1 MYFLI
6 ALALEVQAPSS
17 PAQTVEPAPAVS
29 MERIRRGLEEPPST
43 ITVLSNDPTVPV
55 VFRLEIKERSL
66 PYEHLWEGNYES
78 AHVRPVRG
86 LTHHEFLEQVTPDLF
101 RSTSMY
107 PCCPVLPFINFLRS
121 KSGSN
126 SKEKAAKVR
135 AGIKKE
141 VQAVIDAN
149 AAKKKP
155 QPPD

>member
-6 ALALEVQAPSS
+6 ALALEVQEPSS
-17 PAQTVEPAPAVS
+17 QAQTVEPAPAVS

-107 PCCPVLPFINFLRS
+107 PCCPVLPLINLLRG
-121 KSGSN
+121 KSDSEN
-126 SKEKAAKVR
+126 REKAAKVR

-141 VQAVIDAN
+141 VQAIIDAN
-149 AAKKKP
+149 AAKKA

>member
-17 PAQTVEPAPAVS
+17 QAQTVEPAPAVS
-29 MERIRRGLEEPPST
+29 MARIRRGLEEPPST

-55 VFRLEIKERSL
+55 VFRLEIKERAL

-107 PCCPVLPFINFLRS
+107 PCCPVLPLINFLRT
-121 KSGSN
+121 KTGSN

-135 AGIKKE
+135 AEIKKE

-149 AAKKKP
+149 AAKKTP
-155 QPPD
+155 H